1 MNTDLSDIKR
11 RTVSASQYIESLKE
25 PYREKFFKRKQE
37 YRLNGEA
44 VGQLKRFTE
53 DYCVVAFSAEWCKDC
68 ATNIPVL
75 ALVHEKA
82 GLEVRIFGN
91 IKKDPLSKTRKWRI
105 PPSPPEVETF
115 KIDKLPTILIF
126 NKQGKEIGE
135 IIENPTNL
143 PTLEQELEAI
153 IKSSLSP

>member
-1 MNTDLSDIKR
+1 MNIGLSEIR
-11 RTVSASQYIESLKE
+11 RKTVSVNQYIESLEE
-25 PYREKFFKRKQE
+25 PHREKFLKRKQE
-37 YRLNGEA
+37 YQLNREA
-44 VGQLKRFTE
+44 IQQLKGFA
-53 DYCVVAFSAEWCKDC
+53 DYLAVAFSAEWCKDC

-75 ALVHEKA
+75 ALIYETT

-91 IKKDPLSKTRKWRI
+91 IKKDPLSTTRKWRI

-126 NKQGKEIGE
+126 NKQGKEIGK
-135 IIENPTNL
+135 IIENPTNM

-153 IKSSLSP
+153 IKSSVGH